1 MSFFDP
7 KSFNPESGKS
17 AFGSI
22 TDLFTDI
29 RFKLGSA
36 AYERQLKAA
45 DPSSKLKLL
54 RDKVKERDNLV
65 SEMVKLQA
73 TAARSARG
81 SISKRYSPGR
91 PDPGKA
97 RAVEKNEVKQDNKD
111 AGERKANNPQ
121 VIAKAAQIVTAY
133 QKDKDVGNL
142 STEIQKLYRGSN
154 ADLRN
159 DAQEYGYREALSKVL
174 RGAGIPNAII
184 QQAKDENPLVI
195 SRTDQELFEQG
206 AQASGLTRGQED
218 YYRSQR
224 TGGTSISQRM
234 GTPIDISKE
243 LKFFKDRVE
252 QLDSEIEELNEDY
265 KVASQEYER
274 LLRGPDR
281 NLMTAPVAFRPSRT
295 GEIIDAFGNLVAQD
309 PRYGRELTAASQEA
323 GRFTAPKPYEQLLSV
338 PGAAGKSAF
347 DVMLDQS
354 GLVSRLG
361 LGSILEGETKTTVTD
376 EDVNLI
382 AGAVSKMRKAL
393 GGQMSD
399 TTDLGV
405 MRMGIGGED
414 SAEDLGV
421 KEAIETFDNLFNEYK
436 DNPEARSEIAR
447 DAMNSLQSWENTL
460 TPEIIDKKS
469 RESRPGMA
477 IASTIRK
484 ASDEYKNFE
493 RTGDARAYRQ
503 TLASLYNEVSKTDK
517 DIRGAVGDAVL
528 NELDGYMATN
538 EADRRPGEL
547 NFKLSGLADVAEELA
562 SREVLGIETYD
573 FEPAKPKSRDIE
585 LTAGSTQETDPD
597 KLDF

>member
-1 MSFFDP
+1 
-7 KSFNPESGKS
+7 
-17 AFGSI
+17 
-22 TDLFTDI
+22 
-29 RFKLGSA
+29 
-36 AYERQLKAA
+36 
-45 DPSSKLKLL
+45 
-54 RDKVKERDNLV
+54 
-65 SEMVKLQA
+65 
-73 TAARSARG
+73 
-81 SISKRYSPGR
+81 
-91 PDPGKA
+91 
-97 RAVEKNEVKQDNKD
+97 
-111 AGERKANNPQ
+111 
-121 VIAKAAQIVTAY
+121 
-133 QKDKDVGNL
+133 
-142 STEIQKLYRGSN
+142 
-154 ADLRN
+154 
-159 DAQEYGYREALSKVL
+159 
-174 RGAGIPNAII
+174 
-184 QQAKDENPLVI
+184 
-195 SRTDQELFEQG
+195 SR
-206 AQASGLTRGQED
+206 
-218 YYRSQR
+218 R

-265 KVASQEYER
+265 KVESQEYER

-354 GLVSRLG
+354 GLVTRLG

-399 TTDLGV
+399 TSDLGV
-405 MRMGIGGED
+405 MTMGIGGED
-414 SAEDLGV
+414 PAEDLGV

-469 RESRPGMA
+469 RESRPGMG
-477 IASTIRK
+477 IARTIRK

-562 SREVLGIETYD
+562 SREVLGIEPYV
-573 FEPAKPKSRDIE
+573 FEPTKTK
-585 LTAGSTQETDPD
+585 
-597 KLDF
+597 